1 QHVEEKADIGV
12 DEADPDDLHEVRVAE
27 GLGQQ
32 AADRLTGESVE
43 QGGDCP
49 QAIVIVAGGL
59 FALLLAMSEGESWG
73 WYSYRVLG
81 LIIYSVLSLALFV
94 VIELEVDEPLL
105 DIRIFRYWPFT
116 NSLLLI
122 SVLSVV
128 LLGVLFYVPQFLQVA
143 QGGGRL
149 TVV

>member
-1 QHVEEKADIGV
+1 
-12 DEADPDDLHEVRVAE
+12 
-27 GLGQQ
+27 
-32 AADRLTGESVE
+32 
-43 QGGDCP
+43 
-49 QAIVIVAGGL
+49 VAGGL